1 MPSMRWPAG
10 VRGVLLDIEGT
21 TTAIAFVYEV
31 LFPYAAARLKATCA
45 GRAGEPEVAEAIAR
59 LREEYMAEAA
69 GDAAGDAAG
78 AGARVGQAA
87 FGGGAGLPAFGT
99 GAGLPPFGTGA
110 GLPPFGGG
118 EGLPAFGTGAG
129 LPPFGDGAPYARWLM
144 ARDRKSTGLKALQG
158 LIWETGYTKG
168 ELRGHVFADVPP
180 ALAAWHEAG
189 VRLRVFSSGSRRAQ
203 QLLFAHSEHGDLTPL
218 LDGFHDTTTGPKLE
232 RSSYLAIAEAF
243 ALPPEDLLYLSDVAG
258 ELDAAAAAGY
268 RTALL
273 ERPGNRPQRRGE
285 HPVCNSFAELA
296 PAWPRQAVAGAGLP
310 SPGRRSA

>member
-1 MPSMRWPAG
+1 MSLPAG
-10 VRGVLLDIEGT
+10 VRGVLMDIEGT

-31 LFPYAAARLKATCA
+31 LFPYAAARLAATCA
-45 GRAGEPEVAEAIAR
+45 RRGAEPEVAWAIAR
-59 LREEYMAEAA
+59 LREEHAAESAGGAGGA
-69 GDAAGDAAG
+69 GDAADPG
-78 AGARVGQAA
+78 AGPD
-87 FGGGAGLPAFGT
+87 AGLD
-99 GAGLPPFGTGA
+99 
-110 GLPPFGGG
+110 
-118 EGLPAFGTGAG
+118 AG
-129 LPPFGDGAPYARWLM
+129 LPPFGDGAAYAGWLM

-158 LIWETGYTKG
+158 LIWETGYTAG
-168 ELRGHVFADVPP
+168 ELRGHVFEDVPP

-273 ERPGNRPQRRGE
+273 ERPGNRPQRRGA
-285 HPVCNSFAELA
+285 HPACNSFAELA
-296 PAWPRQAVAGAGLP
+296 PARPRPPAAVSGGRR
-310 SPGRRSA
+310 SPGRTPA